1 MDDSALYIELQAM
14 IEKNWLVKSLTEFAE
29 DLNQFQHEGW
39 ITAAERQSL
48 LEFYLENAKKMD

>member
-29 DLNQFQHEGW
+29 ELNQLQHEGR
-39 ITAAERQSL
+39 ITATERQSL
-48 LEFYLENAKKMD
+48 LEFYFENAKKTD